1 MRREF
6 KLPVEDEAYLDS
18 TGLAWETFI
27 DGALRWLVLLDRPVP
42 AGYSVPRANTGLL
55 IQPGYSDTEL
65 DMVYFDPPV
74 SRTDGGP
81 IAALAAQQI
90 QGKAWQRWSR
100 HRTPQNPWR
109 PGVDSVATHL
119 VLVDHW
125 LLKALGSAVAA

>member
-6 KLPVEDEAYLDS
+6 RLPAEDEAYLDS
-18 TGLAWETFI
+18 TGLAWETFV

-42 AGYSVPRANTGLL
+42 VGYGVPRVHTALL
-55 IQPGYSDTEL
+55 MQPGYPDTEL

-74 SRTDGGP
+74 QRSDGMP

-109 PGVDSVATHL
+109 PGVDSIPTHL
-119 VLVDHW
+119 LLVDHW
-125 LLKALGSAVAA
+125 LKRALAGGVAA